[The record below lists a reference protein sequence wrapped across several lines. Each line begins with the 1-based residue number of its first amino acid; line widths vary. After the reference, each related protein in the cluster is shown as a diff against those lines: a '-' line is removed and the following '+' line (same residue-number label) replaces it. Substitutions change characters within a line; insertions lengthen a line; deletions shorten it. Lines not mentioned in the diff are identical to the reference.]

1 MEYIEGFANNKG
13 VNIYYIDNGIKN
25 SKKTPLL
32 ICPGLSECAKDYI
45 KLINRI
51 TDRRCVALSF
61 RGRGISDSPSSGYSL
76 EDHISDIEA
85 VVEELDL
92 KEICVL
98 GISRGVSYELG
109 YCSLNP
115 HKVKGLIITE
125 YPPKH
130 KRALNEWTE
139 ESIEIYNRNR
149 EFMSINY
156 DVLKSIE
163 KESENISFNTDLKK
177 ITCPALI
184 LKGNLKDSLL
194 KDEDLSDYINNLGS
208 QNILIKKFDDI
219 GHSIQSEN
227 FEKLARAVEEFLITI
242 N

>member
-1 MEYIEGFANNKG
+1 MKYIEGFANNKG

-76 EDHISDIEA
+76 KDHISDIEA

-163 KESENISFNTDLKK
+163 RESENISFNTDLKK